1 MSESTKPAK
10 LLDRAP
16 EMLREAKALIDKGL
30 SVDKAA
36 KSAGFK
42 DGQQYYYYARRFGV
56 ESPALDSEKRD
67 AEIAEINRKVRAEI
81 NVDPQEDPQPD
92 ESKQASIAEIR
103 EKIGALQ
110 AYIVN
115 EFAGSI
121 KALCA
126 GIEAAATAVSADSKD
141 RPHIIIYIQEV
152 NIHEDQSVGD

>member
-67 AEIAEINRKVRAEI
+67 AEIDEINRQTRENDAVPPNPELNDSAQLATEI
-81 NVDPQEDPQPD
+81 Y
-92 ESKQASIAEIR
+92 K
-103 EKIGALQ
+103 KISDLQ
-110 AYIVN
+110 AYMVN
-115 EFAGSI
+115 ELAGSI

-126 GIEAAATAVSADSKD
+126 GIETAATVVSTDGKD

-152 NIHEDQSVGD
+152 NIHEDQSVGN